1 MSTPDP
7 SDVPCPCQQRYDKA
21 HVCDIPGSC
30 PCAHQGKH
38 SAGDLM
44 SVYDLTVLRIKADQ
58 IRAQIAQITP
68 PAPPMEEPTEWGAK
82 VTDDRGDWSRAD
94 VTGDD
99 DEPRLRWVPRDWA
112 KTDWSTWDDMQNPRP
127 YENPREK
134 PATGAES
141 DAQGSEGGIGRVS
154 ESEAVEGGLD
164 AWGKRMR
171 AFGDSL

>member
-68 PAPPMEEPTEWGAK
+68 PAPPMEEPTQRGFSVE
-82 VTDDRGDWSRAD
+82 DDRGIWTR
-94 VTGDD
+94 VGHFVD
-99 DEPRLRWVPRDWA
+99 DEPWGEVGDLRWSS
-112 KTDWSTWDDMQNPRP
+112 WSQMKNPRP
-127 YENPREK
+127 YE
-134 PATGAES
+134 S
-141 DAQGSEGGIGRVS
+141 
-154 ESEAVEGGLD
+154 
-164 AWGKRMR
+164 
-171 AFGDSL
+171 